1 MKVTNDT
8 IELIKRRFR
17 DSSKPKI
24 NQSQLAEFMGYGKA
38 WVSKLMNRKLQTLTE
53 EQVDNLE
60 KFLSIKLQ
68 EFGDVSKMPILA
80 TELAKKMKTSEPL
93 TRIVAALLELEQ
105 AVPPSPRWI
114 ETQDMTKLGQEIIRL
129 AFANE
134 DKPGKVAREVLK
146 LLA

>member
-24 NQSQLAEFMGYGKA
+24 NQSQLADFMGYGKA

-53 EQVDNLE
+53 EQVENLE

-68 EFGDVSKMPILA
+68 EFGDVSQMPILA

-93 TRIVAALLELEQ
+93 TMIVA
-105 AVPPSPRWI
+105 PSPRWI
-114 ETQDMTKLGQEIIRL
+114 ETQDMTKIGQEIIRI

>member
-24 NQSQLAEFMGYGKA
+24 NQSQLADFMGYGKA

-53 EQVDNLE
+53 EQVENLE

-68 EFGDVSKMPILA
+68 EFGDVSQMPILA

-93 TRIVAALLELEQ
+93 TMIVA
-105 AVPPSPRWI
+105 PSPRWI
-114 ETQDMTKLGQEIIRL
+114 ETQDMTKIGQEIIRI

-134 DKPGKVAREVLK
+134 DKPGKVAR
-146 LLA
+146 